1 MKKNGSEAIE
11 IDADTQRALL
21 LLTSAHINFLYAIL
35 SRLDG
40 LTEMLTLLLL
50 TPAHL
55 HFLYTILSS
64 APQRRKISHV
74 F

>member
-1 MKKNGSEAIE
+1 MIRQVDG
-11 IDADTQRALL
+11 LL
-21 LLTSAHINFLYAIL
+21 KFLSKGFQGTLDEL
-35 SRLDG
+35 SRLYFAETLVG

-50 TPAHL
+50 TPAHM

-64 APQRRKISHV
+64 APQRRKTSHV